1 MVEDQ
6 YARAS
11 QRACLEFDQSDV
23 CIHFLSALEFQP
35 HLATSD
41 EETRTF
47 LPRTLLAASPRN
59 AALCHCEY
67 ERLLTA
73 KSISTRFFSD
83 RIESTLSGYIDP
95 SMTINTP
102 WKLCIPSSFDP
113 CVLDTPGFVVAPP
126 RVQYQRACLGSSCAS
141 QISLYEGPSACGSLP
156 FSSDLGRT

>member
-1 MVEDQ
+1 MSG
-6 YARAS
+6 RGRGS
-11 QRACLEFDQSDV
+11 MCTGLPKACLSFDQSDV
-23 CIHFLSALEFQP
+23 SIHFLSAPELQH

-47 LPRTLLAASPRN
+47 LPKTLLAASPSN

-95 SMTINTP
+95 SMTINTL

-113 CVLDTPGFVVAPP
+113 CVLDTYI
-126 RVQYQRACLGSSCAS
+126 RIRSCPTTRSIPTRMSWKLLCIPNIALLRS
-141 QISLYEGPSACGSLP
+141 
-156 FSSDLGRT
+156 